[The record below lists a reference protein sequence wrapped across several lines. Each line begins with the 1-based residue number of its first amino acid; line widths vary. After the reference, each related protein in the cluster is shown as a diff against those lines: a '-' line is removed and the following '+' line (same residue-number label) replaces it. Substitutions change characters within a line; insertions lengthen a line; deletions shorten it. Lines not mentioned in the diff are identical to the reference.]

1 MTADGE
7 RRVAGVNRVPLQTM
21 VEMCGLDPRQAPAFE
36 AESLD
41 VSGRGLHLRT
51 GFVPELGTP
60 LVCRFEDRGREII
73 AEGVVAWVE
82 PGTHGGEF
90 GMMFTALDSG
100 SVDALREL
108 TGLFDAATEDEIE
121 EAEPAEAELHEPEVS
136 ARARP
141 SAEPPSP
148 PVAPEPRRN
157 DPGARVKLHI
167 EGLGAPMKALVR
179 HGSRSRVKVGSKLEF
194 LKVGRRL
201 EIENL
206 EVGASRAACID
217 GVDVVLDPQSG
228 VPQLVVALHYADI
241 DDVTPDPTVID
252 HEPETM
258 AVPDLPTGSAA
269 VAATEESASAP
280 DYSAS
285 DERADGVEFDE
296 DEDYDEYSEP
306 PPEQEVAEE
315 AQAFQ
320 SKLNVAAQR
329 AGVLAQQTGS
339 VLARFGS
346 VAAAGMARFAR
357 DAGSRV
363 AQAKRAEKAAPRRQ
377 TAPPPQG
384 VLSSDGRRLRPQQA
398 TRPSDESNKG
408 KVEEAKR
415 SFIGTQLVRSKPVRR
430 AVLGLGL
437 LVVAGTLVSFAL
449 GGGAEQV
456 AAATSAAPEAELPVA
471 AAPAPASAAVPVQGG
486 PVAANHPRRL
496 HDAPARTKDGI
507 TADVPL
513 FGPTPMATM
522 EPAPLDPPPASDDED
537 DAPPAAKATQV
548 DDETF
553 EDEIVRGDKSWGKG
567 RLNLPTIHRIR
578 LDGPGKLLKGS
589 VSATGF
595 SVVIPGRKTL
605 EKGDAI
611 ARRDQR
617 IARVA
622 TSNDSAG
629 ARITFRFRD
638 GVPPY
643 RVRLRNDFVEF
654 SISAPD

>member
-1 MTADGE
+1 MTDGE

-21 VEMCGLDPRQAPAFE
+21 VEVCGLDPRQAPAFE

-82 PGTHGGEF
+82 PASRGGEF

-108 TGLFDAATEDEIE
+108 TGLFGAATEDEIDE
-121 EAEPAEAELHEPEVS
+121 FYPPEPELHEPE
-136 ARARP
+136 P
-141 SAEPPSP
+141 SAHPL
-148 PVAPEPRRN
+148 APEPSAPPPAPPPPRN

-179 HGSRSRVKVGSKLEF
+179 NGTRSRVKVGSKLEF

-206 EVGASRAACID
+206 ELGASRAACID

-228 VPQLVVALHYADI
+228 VPQLVVALHYDDI

-258 AVPDLPTGSAA
+258 VAPDLPTGSAA
-269 VAATEESASAP
+269 IATADESAAAP
-280 DYSAS
+280 DYDDPGES
-285 DERADGVEFDE
+285 DEPHEFD
-296 DEDYDEYSEP
+296 DEGYDEYSEP
-306 PPEQEVAEE
+306 PPEEEVALE

-329 AGVLAQQTGS
+329 AGVFAQQTGT
-339 VLARFGS
+339 VLARFS
-346 VAAAGMARFAR
+346 SAAAAGMARFAR
-357 DAGSRV
+357 ETGSRV
-363 AQAKRAEKAAPRRQ
+363 GEMQAKRAEKAAPRRQ

-398 TRPSDESNKG
+398 AQPVNRKEP
-408 KVEEAKR
+408 EEAKR
-415 SFIGTQLVRSKPVRR
+415 SFVGTQLARSKPVRR

-437 LVVAGTLVSFAL
+437 LVVAVALVSFAL
-449 GGGAEQV
+449 RGGGEQV
-456 AAATSAAPEAELPVA
+456 ATATSAAPEVAAPVA
-471 AAPAPASAAVPVQGG
+471 AAPATGAASATAVDAQGK
-486 PVAANHPRRL
+486 PVAANQPRRL
-496 HDAPARTKDGI
+496 RDVPARTKDGI
-507 TADVPL
+507 TANVPL

-522 EPAPLDPPPASDDED
+522 EPAPLDPPPASDDD
-537 DAPPAAKATQV
+537 DAPPAAKTRAV

-578 LDGPGKLLKGS
+578 LDGPGKMLKGS
-589 VSATGF
+589 LNATGF
-595 SVVIPGRKTL
+595 SVVIPGRKTV

-622 TSNDSAG
+622 TSNGSEG
-629 ARITFRFRD
+629 ARISFRFRD

-643 RVRLRNDFVEF
+643 RVRLRKDFVEF